1 MSYLKFKADQLFTGT
16 TMLDDRTVLVAKPDG
31 TIEDIISK
39 DEAGEDVQSIKGIL
53 CPGFIN
59 AHCHLELSHMKGL
72 IPEHTGLV
80 NFVLQVVQQRHLPE
94 EIIKNA
100 IARAE
105 DDMLA
110 AGIVAVGDICNN
122 TITISQ
128 KKAQRLT
135 YHNFIEVSGWN
146 PAFANTRMQKSLE
159 YYHLFHEAFP
169 AHTSL
174 TPHAPYSVADALWQ
188 LMHPYLTDQVVTIH
202 NQETI
207 AENELFQQGTGD
219 FIRLYEAMQISYTDF
234 SASGTNSLP
243 AYFKKLVNA
252 KQVMLVHNSF
262 INQGDIDE
270 VLHYQTPVSFC
281 LCPNANLYI
290 ENVLPPVELLLK
302 NNLNICIGTDSLAS
316 NHGLSILEEI
326 KTLQLHF
333 KDVPLSVWLQAAT
346 LNGAKDLG
354 MDDRLGSFEK
364 GKKPGVLLLES
375 NTKVTRLI

>member
-1 MSYLKFKADQLFTGT
+1 
-16 TMLDDRTVLVAKPDG
+16 MLGDRTVLVAKPDG
-31 TIEDIISK
+31 TIEDIICK

-80 NFVLQVVQQRHLPE
+80 DFVLQVVQQRHLPE
-94 EIIKNA
+94 EIIKSA
-100 IARAE
+100 ITRAE

-122 TITISQ
+122 TTTISQ

-159 YYHLFHEAFP
+159 YYHHFHEAFP

-174 TPHAPYSVADALWQ
+174 TPHAPYSVAESLWQ
-188 LMHPYLTDQVVTIH
+188 LLQTYFTDQILTIH
-202 NQETI
+202 NQETK

-219 FIRLYEAMQISYTDF
+219 FIRLYETMQISNTDF

-243 AYFKKLVNA
+243 AYFNKLVNA

-262 INQGDIDE
+262 ISQGDIDE

-302 NNLNICIGTDSLAS
+302 NNVNICIGTDSLAS

-346 LNGAKDLG
+346 LNGAKAMG